1 MPMIPVS
8 RLAPFAAVAAVVVTL
23 DACKRPQVE
32 TPGPR
37 TTSSVDTSFR
47 QGSTRDSMAER
58 IRQQAIDDS
67 IRNARAMSGRDADAL
82 RNTLREVIHFDFDES
97 DLRDDAR
104 ARLDA
109 KLPILLAN
117 PGVTLRI
124 SGHADERGSDE
135 YNLALG
141 QRRAAAA
148 KRYLTE
154 RGVADGRI
162 ETASFGEEQPVA
174 AGGDEA
180 SDAANRR
187 AGFEITRGGD
197 RLPRG
202 AGRRP

>member
-1 MPMIPVS
+1 MTSLS
-8 RLAPFAAVAAVVVTL
+8 RLVPVAAIALLAASL
-23 DACKRPQVE
+23 DACKRPQLE

-37 TTSSVDTSFR
+37 TTSSVDTAFR
-47 QGSTRDSMAER
+47 QGSPRDSIGER
-58 IRQQAIDDS
+58 IRQQAIEDS
-67 IRNARAMSGRDADAL
+67 IRNARALNAREADAL
-82 RNTLREVIHFDFDES
+82 RNTLRQVIHFDFDES

-104 ARLDA
+104 SRLDA
-109 KLPILLAN
+109 KLPILLSN
-117 PGVTLRI
+117 PGLTLRV

-174 AGGDEA
+174 AA
-180 SDAANRR
+180 SDESSYAANRR
-187 AGFEITRGGD
+187 AEFEITGGGD
-197 RLPRG
+197 RLTRPRT
-202 AGRRP
+202 

>member
-1 MPMIPVS
+1 MIPSS
-8 RLAPFAAVAAVVVTL
+8 RLAALTAVAAFVATL
-23 DACKRPQVE
+23 GACKRPQLE
-32 TPGPR
+32 TAGPR
-37 TTSSVDTSFR
+37 TSTSVDTAFR
-47 QGSTRDSMAER
+47 QGSTRDSIAQR
-58 IRQQAIDDS
+58 IRQQALEDS
-67 IRNARAMSGRDADAL
+67 IRNARALNARDADVL

-104 ARLDA
+104 ARLEA

-117 PGVTLRI
+117 PGLSLRI

-162 ETASFGEEQPVA
+162 ETASYGEEQPIA
-174 AGGDEA
+174 AGGDESA
-180 SDAANRR
+180 YANNRR
-187 AGFEITRGGD
+187 AEFDITGGGD
-197 RLPRG
+197 RLARPRS
-202 AGRRP
+202 

>member
-1 MPMIPVS
+1 MLMTLHFRPAPV
-8 RLAPFAAVAAVVVTL
+8 VAAFVFALAL

-37 TTSSVDTSFR
+37 TTSSVDTSYR
-47 QGSTRDSMAER
+47 QGSTRDS
-58 IRQQAIDDS
+58 IRQQALDDS
-67 IRNARAMSGRDADAL
+67 IRNARAMSGRDAEAM

-154 RGVADGRI
+154 RGVAEGRI
-162 ETASFGEEQPVA
+162 ETVSFGEEQPVA
-174 AGGDEA
+174 GGSDESA
-180 SDAANRR
+180 YAANRR
-187 AGFEITRGGD
+187 AEFDITGGGD
-197 RLPRG
+197 RLARPRS
-202 AGRRP
+202 

>member
-1 MPMIPVS
+1 MIRSS
-8 RLAPFAAVAAVVVTL
+8 RLAPFVAIAAFVVTL

-32 TPGPR
+32 TPSPR

-47 QGSTRDSMAER
+47 EGASRDSIAER
-58 IRQQAIDDS
+58 IRQQAIEDS
-67 IRNARAMSGRDADAL
+67 IRNARAMNARDADAV
-82 RNTLREVIHFDFDES
+82 RNTLREVVHFDFDES

-104 ARLDA
+104 SRLDA

-117 PGVTLRI
+117 PGLTLRI

-154 RGVADGRI
+154 RGVAGGRI

-174 AGGDEA
+174 AGGDESA
-180 SDAANRR
+180 YAANRR
-187 AGFEITRGGD
+187 AEFEITGGGD
-197 RLPRG
+197 RLARPRS
-202 AGRRP
+202 

>member
-1 MPMIPVS
+1 MTPRF
-8 RLAPFAAVAAVVVTL
+8 RLAPAVAAFALVISA
-23 DACKRPQVE
+23 DACKRPQTE
-32 TPGPR
+32 RSGPVSS
-37 TTSSVDTSFR
+37 SSVDTSFR
-47 QGSTRDSMAER
+47 QGSARDSMAA
-58 IRQQAIDDS
+58 RQQAIEDS
-67 IRNARAMSGRDADAL
+67 IRNARALGARDADAL

-104 ARLDA
+104 SRLDA

-117 PGVTLRI
+117 PGLSLRV

-141 QRRAAAA
+141 QRRASAA

-174 AGGDEA
+174 AGGDE
-180 SDAANRR
+180 SSHAANRR
-187 AGFEITRGGD
+187 AEFEVTAGGD
-197 RLPRG
+197 RLARPRS
-202 AGRRP
+202 

>member
-1 MPMIPVS
+1 MIRLS
-8 RLAPFAAVAAVVVTL
+8 RLAPFAAAAALVVTL

-37 TTSSVDTSFR
+37 RTSAVDTSFR

-58 IRQQAIDDS
+58 IRLQAIEDS
-67 IRNARAMSGRDADAL
+67 IRNARAMNARDADAL
-82 RNTLREVIHFDFDES
+82 RNALREVIHFDFDES

-109 KLPILLAN
+109 KLRILLAN
-117 PGVTLRI
+117 PGLTLRI

-141 QRRAAAA
+141 QRRASAA

-174 AGGDEA
+174 AGSDESA
-180 SDAANRR
+180 YAANRR
-187 AGFEITRGGD
+187 AEFEITGGGD
-197 RLPRG
+197 RLARPRS
-202 AGRRP
+202 

>member
-1 MPMIPVS
+1 MIRYS
-8 RLAPFAAVAAVVVTL
+8 RLAPFVAVAAFVVTL

-37 TTSSVDTSFR
+37 TSTSVDTSFR
-47 QGSTRDSMAER
+47 QGTSRDSIAER

-67 IRNARAMSGRDADAL
+67 IRNARAMNARDADAL
-82 RNTLREVIHFDFDES
+82 RNTLREVVHFDFDES

-109 KLPILLAN
+109 KLAILLAN
-117 PGVTLRI
+117 PGLTLRI

-141 QRRAAAA
+141 QRRASAAR
-148 KRYLTE
+148 RYLTE

-174 AGGDEA
+174 AGGDESA
-180 SDAANRR
+180 YAANRR
-187 AGFEITRGGD
+187 AEFEITAGGD
-197 RLPRG
+197 RLVRPRS
-202 AGRRP
+202 

>member
-1 MPMIPVS
+1 MISRS
-8 RLAPFAAVAAVVVTL
+8 RLAPFAAVAALLGSL
-23 DACKRPQVE
+23 DACKRPQLE

-37 TTSSVDTSFR
+37 TTSSTETSFR
-47 QGSTRDSMAER
+47 EGTTRDSIAER
-58 IRQQAIDDS
+58 LRQQAFEDS
-67 IRNARAMSGRDADAL
+67 LRNARALGARDAEAL
-82 RNTLREVIHFDFDES
+82 RNTLREVIHFDFDEA

-117 PGVTLRI
+117 PSVTLRI

-141 QRRAAAA
+141 QRRAATA

-154 RGVADGRI
+154 RGVAESRI

-174 AGGDEA
+174 ANGDE
-180 SDAANRR
+180 SSHAANRR
-187 AGFEITRGGD
+187 AEFDVSGTVARLTR
-197 RLPRG
+197 PRS
-202 AGRRP
+202 

>member
-1 MPMIPVS
+1 MKSIA
-8 RLAPFAAVAAVVVTL
+8 RLAPIAALALVTASL
-23 DACKRPQVE
+23 DGCRRSPIA

-37 TTSSVDTSFR
+37 TTTSVDTSYR
-47 QGSTRDSMAER
+47 EGAMRDSIARAER
-58 IRQQAIDDS
+58 IRQQAFDDS
-67 IRNARAMSGRDADAL
+67 VRAARARDTDVL
-82 RNTLREVIHFDFDES
+82 RNTLREVIHFDFDEA

-104 ARLDA
+104 TRLDA

-154 RGVADGRI
+154 RGVAESRI
-162 ETASFGEEQPVA
+162 ETVSFGEEQPVA
-174 AGGDEA
+174 AGSDESA
-180 SDAANRR
+180 YAQNRR
-187 AGFEITRGGD
+187 AEFEVTGGAD
-197 RLPRG
+197 RLVRPRS
-202 AGRRP
+202 

>member
-1 MPMIPVS
+1 MHMT
-8 RLAPFAAVAAVVVTL
+8 RLIRFAPLAFATAAAAA
-23 DACKRPQVE
+23 ACRRPQVE

-37 TTSSVDTSFR
+37 SSSSVDTSFR
-47 QGSTRDSMAER
+47 EGSMRDSIAR
-58 IRQQAIDDS
+58 AQRVRQQAIDDS
-67 IRNARAMSGRDADAL
+67 IRAARAVNAREADAL
-82 RNTLREVIHFDFDES
+82 RNTLREVIHFDFDEA

-104 ARLDA
+104 ASLDT
-109 KLPILLAN
+109 KLRVLLAN

-162 ETASFGEEQPVA
+162 ETVSYGEEQQVA
-174 AGGDEA
+174 TGSDEGA
-180 SDAANRR
+180 YAANRR
-187 AGFEITRGGD
+187 AEFEVTGGAD
-197 RLPRG
+197 RLMRPRS
-202 AGRRP
+202 

>member
-1 MPMIPVS
+1 MILMS
-8 RLAPFAAVAAVVVTL
+8 RLMPLAAVAAFVVTL
-23 DACKRPQVE
+23 DACKRPHVE

-37 TTSSVDTSFR
+37 TSSSVDTAFR

-58 IRQQAIDDS
+58 VRQQAIDDS
-67 IRNARAMSGRDADAL
+67 IRNARAMNARDADAL

-104 ARLDA
+104 SRLDA

-117 PGVTLRI
+117 PGLTVRI

-154 RGVADGRI
+154 RGVSDGRI

-174 AGGDEA
+174 AGGDESA
-180 SDAANRR
+180 YAANRR
-187 AGFEITRGGD
+187 AEFEITGGGD
-197 RLPRG
+197 RLARPR
-202 AGRRP
+202 

>member
-1 MPMIPVS
+1 MSPLS
-8 RLAPFAAVAAVVVTL
+8 RLVPFAAAALLVASA
-23 DACKRPQVE
+23 DACRRQQVP
-32 TPGPR
+32 TPGTR
-37 TTSSVDTSFR
+37 TTTSVDTSFR
-47 QGSTRDSMAER
+47 QGSTRDSAAER
-58 IRQQAIDDS
+58 IRQQAFDDS
-67 IRNARAMSGRDADAL
+67 VRAARAATAREAEAL

-104 ARLDA
+104 ARLEA

-117 PGVTLRI
+117 PGVMLRI

-180 SDAANRR
+180 SHAANRR
-187 AGFEITRGGD
+187 AEFEITGGGD
-197 RLPRG
+197 RLARPRS
-202 AGRRP
+202 

>member
-1 MPMIPVS
+1 MKHLS
-8 RLAPFAAVAAVVVTL
+8 RLAPIGALAVLTVSL
-23 DACKRPQVE
+23 DACRRQQVE

-37 TTSSVDTSFR
+37 TTTSVDTSFR
-47 QGSTRDSMAER
+47 EGAMRDSLARAER
-58 IRQQAIDDS
+58 IRQQAIEDS
-67 IRNARAMSGRDADAL
+67 IRAARAATAREADAL
-82 RNTLREVIHFDFDES
+82 RNTLREVIHFDFDEA

-104 ARLDA
+104 GRLDA

-154 RGVADGRI
+154 RGVADGRV
-162 ETASFGEEQPVA
+162 ETVSFGEEQPVA
-174 AGGDEA
+174 SGGDESA
-180 SDAANRR
+180 YAANRR
-187 AGFEITRGGD
+187 AEFEITSGGD
-197 RLPRG
+197 RLARPRS
-202 AGRRP
+202 

>member
-1 MPMIPVS
+1 MRSFP
-8 RLAPFAAVAAVVVTL
+8 RLAPVVGLAALTL
-23 DACKRPQVE
+23 SADACRRSAIE

-37 TTSSVDTSFR
+37 TTTSVDTSFR
-47 QGSTRDSMAER
+47 EGAMRDSLARAER
-58 IRQQAIDDS
+58 IRQQALEDS
-67 IRNARAMSGRDADAL
+67 VRAARTRDTDVL
-82 RNTLREVIHFDFDES
+82 RNTLREVIHFDFDEAE
-97 DLRDDAR
+97 LRDEAR
-104 ARLDA
+104 GRLDA

-162 ETASFGEEQPVA
+162 ETVSCGEEQRVA
-174 AGGDEA
+174 AGTDE
-180 SDAANRR
+180 SSHAANRR
-187 AGFEITRGGD
+187 AEFEVTAGGD
-197 RLPRG
+197 RLARPRS
-202 AGRRP
+202 

>member
-1 MPMIPVS
+1 MIRLS
-8 RLAPFAAVAAVVVTL
+8 RLASFAAVAAFVVTL

-37 TTSSVDTSFR
+37 TSSSTDTSFR
-47 QGSTRDSMAER
+47 QGSTRDSIAER
-58 IRQQAIDDS
+58 LRQQAIEDS
-67 IRNARAMSGRDADAL
+67 IRNARAMNSRDADAL
-82 RNTLREVIHFDFDES
+82 RNTLLEVVRFDFDES

-104 ARLDA
+104 SRLDA

-141 QRRAAAA
+141 QRRASAA

-174 AGGDEA
+174 AGGDESA
-180 SDAANRR
+180 YAANRR
-187 AGFEITRGGD
+187 AEFEITGGGD
-197 RLPRG
+197 RLARPRS
-202 AGRRP
+202 

>member
-1 MPMIPVS
+1 MTPQS
-8 RLAPFAAVAAVVVTL
+8 RLAPVVAVFALALSV

-37 TTSSVDTSFR
+37 TSSSTDTSFR

-67 IRNARAMSGRDADAL
+67 IRNARALNARDADAL
-82 RNTLREVIHFDFDES
+82 RNALRNVIHFDFDES

-117 PGVTLRI
+117 PGLTLRI

-162 ETASFGEEQPVA
+162 ETVSFGEEQPVA
-174 AGGDEA
+174 AGGDESA
-180 SDAANRR
+180 YAANRR
-187 AGFEITRGGD
+187 AEFEITAGGD
-197 RLPRG
+197 RLARPRS
-202 AGRRP
+202 

>member
-1 MPMIPVS
+1 MIRYS
-8 RLAPFAAVAAVVVTL
+8 RLAPFVAVAAFVVTL

-37 TTSSVDTSFR
+37 MSTSVDTSFR
-47 QGSTRDSMAER
+47 QGTGRDSIAER

-67 IRNARAMSGRDADAL
+67 IRNARAMNARDADAL
-82 RNTLREVIHFDFDES
+82 RNTLREVVHFDFDES

-109 KLPILLAN
+109 KLAILLAN
-117 PGVTLRI
+117 PGLTLRI

-141 QRRAAAA
+141 QRRASAAR
-148 KRYLTE
+148 RYLTE
-154 RGVADGRI
+154 RGVPDGRI

-174 AGGDEA
+174 AGGDESA
-180 SDAANRR
+180 YAANRR
-187 AGFEITRGGD
+187 AEFEITGGGD
-197 RLPRG
+197 RLVRPRS
-202 AGRRP
+202 

>member
-1 MPMIPVS
+1 MIPIS
-8 RLAPFAAVAAVVVTL
+8 RLAPLAAVAALVVTL
-23 DACKRPQVE
+23 DACKRPQTE

-37 TTSSVDTSFR
+37 TSSSVDTSFT
-47 QGSTRDSMAER
+47 QGSTRDSIAQR
-58 IRQQAIDDS
+58 IRQQAIEDS
-67 IRNARAMSGRDADAL
+67 IRNARSMNARDADAL
-82 RNTLREVIHFDFDES
+82 LNTLREVVRFDFDES

-104 ARLDA
+104 SRLDA

-141 QRRAAAA
+141 QRRASAA

-154 RGVADGRI
+154 RGVAEGRI

-174 AGGDEA
+174 AGSDESA
-180 SDAANRR
+180 YAANRR
-187 AGFEITRGGD
+187 AEFEITRGGD
-197 RLPRG
+197 RLARPRS
-202 AGRRP
+202 

>member
-1 MPMIPVS
+1 MRS
-8 RLAPFAAVAAVVVTL
+8 FTRLAPIAALALVTLFVAA
-23 DACKRPQVE
+23 CRRQQIE

-37 TTSSVDTSFR
+37 TTTSVDTSFR
-47 QGSTRDSMAER
+47 EGAMRDSLARAER
-58 IRQQAIDDS
+58 IRQQAFEDS
-67 IRNARAMSGRDADAL
+67 LRAARSRDTDAL
-82 RNTLREVIHFDFDES
+82 RNTLREVIHFDFDEA

-117 PGVTLRI
+117 PGVSLRI

-154 RGVADGRI
+154 RGVAPSRI
-162 ETASFGEEQPVA
+162 ETVSFGEEQPVA
-174 AGGDEA
+174 PGGDESA
-180 SDAANRR
+180 FGVNRR
-187 AGFEITRGGD
+187 AEFDVTGGAD
-197 RLPRG
+197 RLARPRS
-202 AGRRP
+202 

>member
-1 MPMIPVS
+1 MTSHV
-8 RLAPFAAVAAVVVTL
+8 RLAPFAAMAALVVSL

-47 QGSTRDSMAER
+47 QGATRDSAAER
-58 IRQQAIDDS
+58 IRQQAFDDS
-67 IRNARAMSGRDADAL
+67 VRNARSLGAREAEAL

-104 ARLDA
+104 SRLDA

-117 PGVTLRI
+117 PGVTLRV

-162 ETASFGEEQPVA
+162 EAASFGEEQPVA
-174 AGGDEA
+174 AGGDE
-180 SDAANRR
+180 SSHAANRR
-187 AGFEITRGGD
+187 AEFEVTGGGD
-197 RLPRG
+197 RLARPRS
-202 AGRRP
+202 

>member
-1 MPMIPVS
+1 MISLP
-8 RLAPFAAVAAVVVTL
+8 RFLPFAAVVGLVVSL
-23 DACKRPQVE
+23 DGCKRPQVE

-37 TTSSVDTSFR
+37 TTSSADTSFR
-47 QGSTRDSMAER
+47 QGATRDSIAER

-67 IRNARAMSGRDADAL
+67 IRNARAMGAREADAL

-104 ARLDA
+104 SRLEA

-117 PGVTLRI
+117 PGVMLRI

-148 KRYLTE
+148 KRYLTD

-174 AGGDEA
+174 AGGDEG
-180 SDAANRR
+180 SHAANRR
-187 AGFEITRGGD
+187 AEFEITGGGD
-197 RLPRG
+197 RLARPRS
-202 AGRRP
+202 